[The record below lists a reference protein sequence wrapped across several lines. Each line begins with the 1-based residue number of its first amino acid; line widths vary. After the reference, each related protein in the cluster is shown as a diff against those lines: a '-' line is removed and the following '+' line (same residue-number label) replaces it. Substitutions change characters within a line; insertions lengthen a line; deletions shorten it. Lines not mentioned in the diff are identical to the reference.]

1 MYSRFELIL
10 LLTTGQF
17 ALVTLVLGIW
27 SPTQMGDNRRRVRID
42 CYDDPLCSMNG
53 INSPKGVNDSEY
65 NHWHQQEVRLS
76 KYDPIA
82 EYDTWPIRRCAM
94 TLWHDLLIEPFITHR
109 LIIFFP
115 WKLAMLMSK
124 VFQTPPPTEKYFDL
138 LASHLQGWES
148 GSVYFYFRCSVA
160 LFFSKCQSY
169 GPHNMTFFKKKCRYV
184 SCKNESAR

>member
-1 MYSRFELIL
+1 MRMYSRFELIL

-65 NHWHQQEVRLS
+65 NHWRQQEVRLS

-94 TLWHDLLIEPFITHR
+94 TQWRDLLKEPSQSTDSWN
-109 LIIFFP
+109 FFLDEP
-115 WKLAMLMSK
+115 KGTSK
-124 VFQTPPPTEKYFDL
+124 RAPTEKYVDAFPPARLEIRVWIIL
-138 LASHLQGWES
+138 LSL
-148 GSVYFYFRCSVA
+148 
-160 LFFSKCQSY
+160 
-169 GPHNMTFFKKKCRYV
+169 
-184 SCKNESAR
+184 